1 MSNFKGE
8 KSRGETIN
16 EVARAVA
23 ESFEKAADWVKDQVG
38 AKEPLGFAK
47 LDEMKP
53 GMEVVT
59 SCGCR
64 VGTVDHMEGNA
75 IKLTRKDS
83 PDGQHHFIPVN
94 WVARV
99 DEHVQLNKDVFETKQ
114 GWNLP
119 LATGD

>member
-8 KSRGETIN
+8 KSTGETVN

-23 ESFEKAADWVKDQVG
+23 ESFEKAADWVKHQVG
-38 AKEPLGFAK
+38 AKEPMSFAK

-75 IKLTRKDS
+75 IKLTRNDS

-99 DEHVQLNKDVFETKQ
+99 DEHVQLNTDVFETKQ

-119 LATGD
+119 LAAGA